1 MDRQTGM
8 EMYYEELAYA
18 MMEAEKFH
26 SLLSASQ
33 TPRQG
38 SGVILVQGQETEAAH
53 TVGFG
58 ERRCVTWGGL
68 SRHHKGDLAR
78 AVLKG
83 PH

>member
-1 MDRQTGM
+1 MCPQEYRGTQNRCWC
-8 EMYYEELAYA
+8 LLLKS
-18 MMEAEKFH
+18 AE
-26 SLLSASQ
+26 
-33 TPRQG
+33 
-38 SGVILVQGQETEAAH
+38 VQGQETEAAH